1 MKSLMS
7 KPKPVS
13 AGFTLIELMVALTI
27 SAFLV
32 GGILLM
38 NFSGRAA
45 SIESE
50 HLSRVQENVRFTSD
64 FLVRELR
71 NAGFRDEISLRIDM
85 YNEIANQGFA
95 VVSNDGSEIT
105 IRMSGARTCG
115 NQSRA
120 SILGSLVTNRY
131 YVENGN
137 LMCQGTVWIPDPA
150 PDESPVQTFN
160 PIPLASGIRSVQFLT
175 ECKDGTGSDC
185 SCRLWGFGQTNLE
198 EEALNQTCHAVR
210 VGLVFDGPGGAAGDN
225 PVQVELLAAFRNI
238 VLGRLQW
245 SAVPG
250 P

>member
-1 MKSLMS
+1 MKSLTS

-95 VVSNDGSEIT
+95 VVSEDGSEIT

-120 SILGSLVTNRY
+120 SVLGSLVTNRY

-137 LMCQGTVWIPDPA
+137 LMCQGT
-150 PDESPVQTFN
+150 
-160 PIPLASGIRSVQFLT
+160 SGFPTLSLTSLQSRLLIR
-175 ECKDGTGSDC
+175 
-185 SCRLWGFGQTNLE
+185 
-198 EEALNQTCHAVR
+198 
-210 VGLVFDGPGGAAGDN
+210 
-225 PVQVELLAAFRNI
+225 
-238 VLGRLQW
+238 
-245 SAVPG
+245 
-250 P
+250 